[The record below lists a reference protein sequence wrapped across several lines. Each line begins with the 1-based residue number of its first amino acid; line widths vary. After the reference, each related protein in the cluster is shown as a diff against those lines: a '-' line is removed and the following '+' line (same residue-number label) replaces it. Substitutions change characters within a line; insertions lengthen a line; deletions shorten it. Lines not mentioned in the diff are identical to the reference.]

1 MENLAHKLHDLHQK
15 ATDKNFP
22 AGVLLARQM
31 NKNSCN
37 FHACQKEHTACYC
50 LEQTLHPLQ
59 HDLAREQ
66 SVCTVAILLF
76 THTHTHPPNKTT
88 KKKDI
93 KLSTTFLQQRHTIR
107 LSTTINPSHNQS
119 GMNDK
124 PNSPSPSVAK
134 SLTLHGGQLLPCP
147 GSQGLVLLAPTASS
161 TVLWYRQHRQQHTGC
176 VSQSLRLVI
185 DTRCPTPLRQS
196 RPAEWRR
203 RWQVPARAARFDP
216 GSESICLHTGQSNQ
230 SLLPCCPWQS
240 PRGGTR

>member
-88 KKKDI
+88 KKRTSNFPPPSYNSDTRFGSAL
-93 KLSTTFLQQRHTIR
+93 LSIHHTIKAAWTTSQTAPAP
-107 LSTTINPSHNQS
+107 LSQKVSLFMVASCSPAPAVKALSFWHRRPAALSS
-119 GMNDK
+119 GTDNTD
-124 PNSPSPSVAK
+124 
-134 SLTLHGGQLLPCP
+134 
-147 GSQGLVLLAPTASS
+147 SS
-161 TVLWYRQHRQQHTGC
+161 TQGVSVSLWG
-176 VSQSLRLVI
+176 
-185 DTRCPTPLRQS
+185 
-196 RPAEWRR
+196 
-203 RWQVPARAARFDP
+203 
-216 GSESICLHTGQSNQ
+216 
-230 SLLPCCPWQS
+230 
-240 PRGGTR
+240 